1 MKKYTL
7 RIEAP
12 RASLSVEIGTV
23 YSRRDA
29 DEIYLQLKGE
39 LHNYGIYS
47 KFEHIY
53 DTVKGEIIFRF
64 STSNK
69 ENIDKMFAGIIFC
82 KAVFFTKEW
91 SDYITTIL
99 RGNVKEDNP
108 QEVKPPKV
116 EAVKEVI
123 KEEKKAD
130 KFIDTIL
137 SFKTLK
143 VR

>member
-1 MKKYTL
+1 MNMKKYTL

-39 LHNYGIYS
+39 LNNYGIYTRLGRD
-47 KFEHIY
+47 Y
-53 DTVKGEIIFRF
+53 NTVTGQIIFTF
-64 STSNK
+64 STSNRA
-69 ENIDKMFAGIIFC
+69 NIDKLLANIVFC
-82 KAVFFTKEW
+82 KYVAVTKEW
-91 SDYITTIL
+91 VDYI
-99 RGNVKEDNP
+99 GAAKSKYANNQ
-108 QEVKPPKV
+108 QEVKQP

-137 SFKTLK
+137 GFKTLK

>member
-1 MKKYTL
+1 MNMKRYDL

-12 RASLSVEIGTV
+12 RASLFLDIGTV
-23 YSRRDA
+23 YSRTNA
-29 DEIYLQLKGE
+29 DDIYLQLKGE
-39 LHNYGIYS
+39 LNNYSIYTRLGRD
-47 KFEHIY
+47 Y
-53 DTVKGEIIFRF
+53 NTVTGKIIFTF
-64 STSNK
+64 STSNRA
-69 ENIDKMFAGIIFC
+69 NIDKLLANIVFC
-82 KAVFFTKEW
+82 KYVAVTKEW
-91 SDYITTIL
+91 VEYIEAA
-99 RGNVKEDNP
+99 KSKYDNNQ
-108 QEVKPPKV
+108 QEVKQL